1 MDKEDEVHIYN
12 RILLFSLPVV
22 SNSLQ
27 LHGLWQARPPCPPPT
42 PKAFPGSCPLHQW
55 CHPAIPSSDALFCS
69 QSFLASGTFPMNWL
83 FTSGD
88 QNTGASF
95 SASVLPMSIQGW
107 FPLRLT
113 SLISLLSKGL
123 WSLLQYH
130 SLKAIEYYSAIK
142 KVKSYYLQ
150 QHGWT

>member
-55 CHPAIPSSDALFCS
+55 CHPAIPSSDTSSPAFNLSQHQGPFQWVSCS
-69 QSFLASGTFPMNWL
+69 YQVTKVLELQP
-83 FTSGD
+83 
-88 QNTGASF
+88 
-95 SASVLPMSIQGW
+95 VLPMNIQGW